1 MDISNKKIEFECPN
15 CHSKVSITLEQAEK
29 EEIVVCPGCKKNI
42 QLSDKDGSVKQSKH
56 DIEKG
61 IKDLQEEIKKINKNL
76 KFNLKI

>member
-1 MDISNKKIEFECPN
+1 MDISNQKIEFECPN
-15 CHSKVSITLEQAEK
+15 CHSKVPITLGQAEK

-42 QLSDKDGSVKQSKH
+42 QLRDKDGSVSQSRH

-76 KFNLKI
+76 KFNIKM